1 MSVSRSDSSNGS
13 DPERAGMTLAGL
25 RHCLATV
32 AYRGGKVLRDVP
44 RDFSSF
50 ALDPHDESFRTPG
63 QILSHLCD
71 LYDWGLCLAKGEHRW
86 QDTPQGEWPDDVGRF
101 FAALERLDAVLAS
114 DGAFKGSPERI
125 FQGPIADSLTHI
137 GQLALL
143 RRAAGAPIRAEN
155 YYRAEIEAGRVGPDQ
170 AAPVREF

>member
-1 MSVSRSDSSNGS
+1 
-13 DPERAGMTLAGL
+13 MTPASL

-44 RDFSSF
+44 RDFGNF

-63 QILSHLCD
+63 QILSHMCD
-71 LYDWGLCLAKGEHRW
+71 LYDWALCLARGEYRW
-86 QDTPQGEWPDDVGRF
+86 KDTPQGEWDDDVARF
-101 FAALERLDAVLAS
+101 FAALERFDAVLAS
-114 DGAFKGSPERI
+114 DTEFKGSPEGL

-143 RRAAGAPIRAEN
+143 RRAAGSPIKGEN
-155 YYRAEIEAGRVGPDQ
+155 YQRAEIEVGRVGADQ
-170 AAPVREF
+170 AAPRREF

>member
-1 MSVSRSDSSNGS
+1 MEHLTPLS
-13 DPERAGMTLAGL
+13 L

-44 RDFSSF
+44 REFSHF

-63 QILSHLCD
+63 QLLSHICD
-71 LYDWGLCLAKGEHRW
+71 LYDWALCLAKGEYVW
-86 QDTPQGEWPDDVGRF
+86 KDTPQGDWPDDVARL

-114 DGAFKGSPERI
+114 EDGFKGSPERI

-143 RRAAGAPIRAEN
+143 RRAAGAPIKGEN
-155 YYRAEIEAGRVGPDQ
+155 YYRAEIEAGRVGAEQ
-170 AAPVREF
+170 ATPIREF